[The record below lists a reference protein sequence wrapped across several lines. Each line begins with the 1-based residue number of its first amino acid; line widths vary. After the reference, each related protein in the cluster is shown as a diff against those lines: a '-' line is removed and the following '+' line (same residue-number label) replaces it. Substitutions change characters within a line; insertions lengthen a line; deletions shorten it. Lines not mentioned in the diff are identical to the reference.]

1 MPIYL
6 NSYAVSLNPKAEAV
20 YRPCRSCTS
29 GRDRIWRC
37 RTFRRLAWLLVLPVL
52 LAGWSSGQAL
62 AEGVALA
69 PHRAVYELELDGSDT
84 SGMLAA
90 FNGRLV
96 IDITGSVCEGYAI
109 NTRYVYRRR
118 ASDGDE
124 VLTDLR
130 TSQFEGA
137 GAEEFRFSHRRFDN
151 DKLVQQSEGSV
162 AREEGGIDISLVKP
176 SERQVS
182 VKKPVMFPNQHVMEL
197 LNAAMKGE
205 RKLSATIYD
214 GSKDADE
221 LIDTFAVLGSRN
233 APGEGDGGESPEG
246 VGDMANWPISIGYFD
261 GGLIDTAAGKEEQT
275 PLYTMSFKLFENG
288 VSDQIRIDYGTFVL
302 EGALVELELRDAPP
316 CD

>member
-1 MPIYL
+1 MACLMVFPAL
-6 NSYAVSLNPKAEAV
+6 
-20 YRPCRSCTS
+20 
-29 GRDRIWRC
+29 
-37 RTFRRLAWLLVLPVL
+37 LAGPVL
-52 LAGWSSGQAL
+52 LMGVWSSQAA
-62 AEGVALA
+62 AEGAVLT
-69 PHRAVYELELDGSDT
+69 PHKAVYELKLEGSDS
-84 SGMLAA
+84 SGTLAA

-96 IDITGSVCEGYAI
+96 IDITGSSCEGYAI

-137 GAEEFRFSHRRFDN
+137 GAEEFRFNHRRFDN
-151 DKLVQQSEGSV
+151 DKLFQQSEGSV
-162 AREEGGIDISLVKP
+162 SRGEGGVDISLVKP

-182 VKKPVMFPNQHVMEL
+182 VKKQVMFPNQHVVAL
-197 LNAAMKGE
+197 LDAAMDGE

-221 LIDTFAVLGSRN
+221 LIDTFAVLGPRN
-233 APGEGDGGESPEG
+233 AGQDSAGDETGGDENGEPSEALI
-246 VGDMANWPISIGYFD
+246 DMAHWPISIGYFD
-261 GGLIDTAAGKEEQT
+261 GGLIDTAAGKEEQI

-288 VSDQIRIDYGTFVL
+288 VSDTIRIDYGTFVL
-302 EGALVELELRDAPP
+302 AGALVELELRDAPP